1 MTTQRWNM
9 VWQWNRRVTAAV
21 FFCLTFSVYAQDENK
36 ITSKFDFIPG
46 EKVVYFDDFT
56 SDNLGDF
63 PALWNTN
70 GSGEIVT
77 SSKYPGRWLQMTAGG
92 YYIPEIVADFT
103 DNYTI
108 EFDMVPLNSSNLE
121 TIQGITFLLVSGSLK
136 DPNEGGAVPGK
147 SGLGITPEYDMV
159 NWSNW
164 SEADGGYKDNGQS
177 PYMFMSTE
185 MTHISLWIQ
194 KQRVRMY
201 AGNRK
206 ILDIPRGLI
215 APYKYNIFRIQISGE
230 ATPLFSN
237 IRIAAG
243 LPDMRN
249 KLLTTG
255 KLLSYGIFFD
265 VNSDQVKPESDATL
279 KEIAQVMKDNPQLS
293 IKIVGHTDADG
304 DNALNLDLSK
314 RRGASVKKELVE
326 KFGVETAR
334 LESDGKGETE
344 PIAANDTPMNKAKNR
359 RVEFIRK

>member
-1 MTTQRWNM
+1 MKNIWKTIVRF
-9 VWQWNRRVTAAV
+9 ALAV
-21 FFCLTFSVYAQDENK
+21 LVFGGTLSVYAQEDNK

-56 SDNLGDF
+56 SDNIGDF

-77 SSKYPGRWLQMTAGG
+77 SSKYPGRWLQFTAGG
-92 YYIPEIVADFT
+92 YYIPEVVADFT

-108 EFDMVPLNSSNLE
+108 EFDMVPLNSENIE
-121 TIQGITFLLVSGSLK
+121 TIHGISLLLVSGSLK

-201 AGNRK
+201 ARDRK
-206 ILDIPRGLI
+206 ILDLPRGLI

-255 KLLSYGIFFD
+255 KLISYGIFFD
-265 VNSDQVKPESDATL
+265 VNSDLVKPESDATL

-293 IKIVGHTDADG
+293 VKIVGHTDADG

-326 KFGVETAR
+326 KFGVEAAR

-344 PIAANDTPMNKAKNR
+344 LIAANDTPMNKAKNR